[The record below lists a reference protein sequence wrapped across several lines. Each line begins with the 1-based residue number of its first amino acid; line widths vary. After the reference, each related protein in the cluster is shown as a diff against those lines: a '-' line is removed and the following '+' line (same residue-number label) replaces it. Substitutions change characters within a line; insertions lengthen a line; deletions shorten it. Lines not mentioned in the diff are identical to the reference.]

1 MRKFYYLLAIV
12 LLGCSTESEGTP
24 HGLPTLT
31 PQYSLRSE
39 GGMAIGFMYEIEG
52 QTVILNLKGGIAVL
66 PKPQR

>member
-39 GGMAIGFMYEIEG
+39 GGMAIGYMYEIEG
-52 QTVILNLKGGIAVL
+52 QTVI
-66 PKPQR
+66 